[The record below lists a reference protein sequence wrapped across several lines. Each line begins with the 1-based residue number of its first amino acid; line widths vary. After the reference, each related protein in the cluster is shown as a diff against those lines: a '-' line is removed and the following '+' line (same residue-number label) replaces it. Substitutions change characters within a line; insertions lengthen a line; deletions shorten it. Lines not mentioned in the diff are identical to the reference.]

1 MKSCATDPPQAE
13 RLSTEIAENEDDFM
27 AKITQVKPS
36 EIEPLS
42 FKIIEEE
49 AGEHGL
55 KADEWAVVRRLI
67 HTTADFEFLQNTRFH
82 PQAVAAGIAAIR
94 SGAAIFT
101 DTRMAQ
107 AGITKKHLAPFGSEV
122 QCFIDDAE
130 VVTVAQRENITR
142 AAAAISRARELL
154 HGGIAVIGNAPTA
167 LIELDRLHDR
177 GELQPALVVGVPVG
191 FVNAAEAKELLMAS
205 GMVYITVAGRKGGS
219 AVAAATINALA
230 DLAAKKE

>member
-1 MKSCATDPPQAE
+1 MV
-13 RLSTEIAENEDDFM
+13 EITKVA
-27 AKITQVKPS
+27 PS
-36 EIEPLS
+36 DIEPLS

-49 AGEHGL
+49 AGEHDL
-55 KADEWAVVRRLI
+55 RPEEWAVVRRLI
-67 HTTADFEFLQNTRFH
+67 HTTADFDFLDKSRFH
-82 PQAVAAGIAAIR
+82 QEAVAAGIAAMR
-94 SGAAIFT
+94 VGAAIVT

-142 AAAAISRARELL
+142 AAAAISYARELL

-167 LIELDRLHDR
+167 LIELVRLHDR
-177 GELQPALVVGVPVG
+177 GELQPALVVGMPVG

-219 AVAAATINALA
+219 AVAAATVNAIA
-230 DLAAKKE
+230 NLAAKKE

>member
-1 MKSCATDPPQAE
+1 MV
-13 RLSTEIAENEDDFM
+13 EITKVA
-27 AKITQVKPS
+27 PS
-36 EIEPLS
+36 DIEQLS
-42 FKIIEEE
+42 FKIIEKE
-49 AGEHGL
+49 AGEHDL
-55 KADEWAVVRRLI
+55 SPEEWAVVRRLI
-67 HTTADFEFLQNTRFH
+67 HTTADFDFLEQTRFH
-82 PQAVAAGIAAIR
+82 QEAVAAGIAAMR
-94 SGAAIFT
+94 MGAAIVT

-167 LIELDRLHDR
+167 LIELVRLHDR

-219 AVAAATINALA
+219 AVAAAAVNAISN
-230 DLAAKKE
+230 LAAKKE